1 MGVRRESAFYEQIA
15 DALRQRIKEGTYA
28 EGSQLPSERELRE
41 EFGVS
46 VNTVRA
52 AIVLLRAQDLV
63 VSHQG
68 RGVFV
73 QKPKGLRRLSDD
85 MVKAEGF
92 YSMVQRQGER
102 PTTVTTVRHEPA
114 SEEVA
119 DALGIEVGAEV
130 VVRARIMGTDTHP
143 LACLA
148 TSYFPAWVVEQAP
161 KLADPNVSGL
171 PKWLREAFGDTYSDD
186 VLDAR
191 MPTETEQERLKI
203 PEGVP
208 VITNKGL
215 THDGQHR
222 VLHYID
228 MVTVPGRFVFS
239 YRFGVVP
246 DEPSA

>member
-1 MGVRRESAFYEQIA
+1 LGLQRGRPLHEQIA
-15 DALRQRIKEGTYA
+15 EALRKDIRAGRYQEGD
-28 EGSQLPSERELRE
+28 QLPSERELRE
-41 EFGVS
+41 RFGVS

-52 AIVLLRAQDLV
+52 AIVQLRAEGLV

-73 QKPKGLRRLSDD
+73 ERPTGLRRLSDD

-92 YSMVQRQGER
+92 YSMVQRQGEQ
-102 PTTVTTVRHEPA
+102 PTTVTEVRREPA
-114 SEEVA
+114 TVEVA
-119 DALGIEVGAEV
+119 NELGVEVGAEV
-130 VVRARIMGTDTHP
+130 VVRARVMGTDKHP

-148 TSYFPAWVVEQAP
+148 TSYFPTWVVEQAP
-161 KLADPNVSGL
+161 NLADPNRSGL
-171 PKWLREAFGDTYSDD
+171 PKWLREAFGETYSDD

-191 MPTETEQERLKI
+191 LPTEEERERLEI

-246 DEPSA
+246 EG

>member
-1 MGVRRESAFYEQIA
+1 LGVRRESAFYEQIA

-68 RGVFV
+68 RGVYV
-73 QKPKGLRRLSDD
+73 KKPEGLRRLSDD

-92 YSMVQRQGER
+92 YSMLARQGER
-102 PTTVTTVRHEPA
+102 PTTKTTVRREPA

-119 DALGIEVGAEV
+119 DALGIEVGEEV
-130 VVRARIMGTDTHP
+130 VVRHRVMGSDKHP

-148 TSYFPAWVVEQAP
+148 TSYFPLFVVQAAP
-161 KLADPNVSGL
+161 KLEDPNVSGL
-171 PKWLREAFGDTYSDD
+171 PRWLREAFGETYSDD

-191 MPTETEQERLKI
+191 MPTEEERERLEI
-203 PEGVP
+203 PDNVP

-222 VLHYID
+222 VLHFID

-239 YRFGVVP
+239 YRFGKVP
-246 DEPSA
+246 EG